1 MVTTLQGLL
10 YVVLLIDVFYSF
22 VQETCWAQSPGQ
34 FVEDE
39 DDESFSFSVRISAQD
54 LLQVCRLSIFCLIII
69 GIYIRE
75 CLISEVL
82 RYTVNIRVCIL

>member
-1 MVTTLQGLL
+1 MHNLLFPALQSLL
-10 YVVLLIDVFYSF
+10 YIVLLLAVFCLT

-54 LLQVCRLSIFCLIII
+54 LLQVCGLSILCLIII
-69 GIYIRE
+69 VH
-75 CLISEVL
+75 VL
-82 RYTVNIRVCIL
+82 GGAL